1 MKKQDYPTIND
12 EESSMANE
20 SAVDL
25 TETEVLTA
33 PPCTGYAHIVNGTL
47 QITPD
52 IEEEI
57 VEAEH
62 GETVS
67 MNEFKSMFAQWL

>member
-1 MKKQDYPTIND
+1 MEKQDYPIIND
-12 EESSMANE
+12 EDGSMANE
-20 SAVDL
+20 SAVAIP
-25 TETEVLTA
+25 ETEVLAA

-57 VEAEH
+57 AESER
-62 GETVS
+62 GDTIS

>member
-1 MKKQDYPTIND
+1 MKKQDYPIINEED
-12 EESSMANE
+12 ES
-20 SAVDL
+20 
-25 TETEVLTA
+25 
-33 PPCTGYAHIVNGTL
+33 TL

-57 VEAEH
+57 AESER
-62 GETVS
+62 GDTVS